1 MNPAFLYFASGE
13 SLYPGATLLVATVAI
28 GHLNDRWM
36 SLLRNIA
43 AWIGLALI
51 IMASPPFRWLTE
63 IAFLATFAIW
73 YFASN
78 SVLFARSFRIATAA
92 TLTLFLVS
100 GIVFEFSHR
109 QLPEILFGPVSD
121 HLVVIGDSISAGL
134 DRRNAPWPTLFQQMT
149 GVQVRNLAQAG
160 ATSTDAIKM
169 ASQVT
174 PEDGVVLIEIGGN
187 DLLGG
192 VSSEQFGVSLDTIL
206 RKVAAPRRVVV
217 MFELPLIPTRI
228 AFGRI
233 QRRAA
238 AKYGVRLIPK
248 RYFAQVVS
256 GADATSD
263 GIHLTQTGMQRMSN
277 LVVQL
282 LLPVLKPTRSS

>member
-1 MNPAFLYFASGE
+1 
-13 SLYPGATLLVATVAI
+13 
-28 GHLNDRWM
+28 
-36 SLLRNIA
+36 
-43 AWIGLALI
+43 
-51 IMASPPFRWLTE
+51 
-63 IAFLATFAIW
+63 
-73 YFASN
+73 
-78 SVLFARSFRIATAA
+78 
-92 TLTLFLVS
+92 
-100 GIVFEFSHR
+100 
-109 QLPEILFGPVSD
+109 
-121 HLVVIGDSISAGL
+121 
-134 DRRNAPWPTLFQQMT
+134 MT

-160 ATSTDAIKM
+160 APSTDAIKM
-169 ASQVT
+169 VSQVT

-192 VSSEQFGVSLDTIL
+192 TSSRQFGISLDTIL

-233 QRRAA
+233 QRLAA

-263 GIHLTQTGMQRMSN
+263 GIHLTETGMQGMSN
-277 LVVQL
+277 LVVRV
-282 LLPVLKPTRSS
+282 LLPVLKRTQSSYAPKSPFHTPLILAS

>member
-1 MNPAFLYFASGE
+1 
-13 SLYPGATLLVATVAI
+13 
-28 GHLNDRWM
+28 
-36 SLLRNIA
+36 
-43 AWIGLALI
+43 
-51 IMASPPFRWLTE
+51 
-63 IAFLATFAIW
+63 
-73 YFASN
+73 
-78 SVLFARSFRIATAA
+78 
-92 TLTLFLVS
+92 
-100 GIVFEFSHR
+100 
-109 QLPEILFGPVSD
+109 
-121 HLVVIGDSISAGL
+121 
-134 DRRNAPWPTLFQQMT
+134 MT

-160 ATSTDAIKM
+160 APSTDAIKM
-169 ASQVT
+169 VSQVT

-192 VSSEQFGVSLDTIL
+192 TSSRQFGISLDTIL

-233 QRRAA
+233 QRLAA

-263 GIHLTQTGMQRMSN
+263 GIHLTETGMQGMSN
-277 LVVQL
+277 LVVRV
-282 LLPVLKPTRSS
+282 LLPVLKRTQSSYAPKSAFHTPLILSS

>member
-1 MNPAFLYFASGE
+1 MNPVFLYLASGE
-13 SLYPGATLLVATVAI
+13 SLYLGAALLLAAVAI
-28 GHLNDRWM
+28 GHLNDRRM
-36 SLLRNIA
+36 LRSRNVA
-43 AWIGLALI
+43 AWTGLALI
-51 IMASPPFRWLTE
+51 IMACPPFRWLIYAT
-63 IAFLATFAIW
+63 FLAMFALW

-78 SVLFARSFRIATAA
+78 SVVFPKAFRIATAV
-92 TLTLFLVS
+92 TLILFLVC

-134 DRRNAPWPTLFQQMT
+134 DRRAGPWPTLFQQMT

-169 ASQVT
+169 ASKVT
-174 PEDGVVLIEIGGN
+174 PGDGVVLIEIGGN
-187 DLLGG
+187 DLLAG
-192 VSSEQFGVSLDTIL
+192 VPPEQFERSLKTIFQDL
-206 RKVAAPRRVVV
+206 TGPRRTIV
-217 MFELPLIPTRI
+217 MFELPLIPNRI
-228 AFGRI
+228 SYGQV
-233 QRRAA
+233 QRRLA

-277 LVVQL
+277 LVARV
-282 LLPVLKPTRSS
+282 LLPVLKPMRSS